1 MEHSVVV
8 DAVSKS
14 LGGQRVVRE
23 VSLSVRTGEFFS
35 LLGPSGCGKSTTL
48 RLIAG
53 FEKPCDGRIF
63 INGSLPNGTPAFVR
77 DVNLVFQNYALF
89 PHMTVWEN
97 VAFGLQMMKR
107 PRQVIEEDVAR
118 MLGRVR
124 LTGLENRHPGQ
135 LSGGQQQ
142 RVALARALVTQP
154 SVVLLDEPLGALD
167 LKLRKEMQFEL
178 KHLQRSLGHTFIY
191 VTHDQE
197 EALAMSD
204 RIAVMHEGRVLQVGT
219 PEEIYESPATRFV
232 ADFIGETNLLPARVT
247 GKAGDHW
254 LVESDGLR
262 FEAGKG
268 SPGPGGEEIFLSIR
282 PEKVR
287 LGGVD
292 PGAPNRFSGTVEHSA
307 YFGSARLIHVRLT
320 PATLICLR
328 QPNGDGPAPQP
339 GERVDLDFPVEA
351 LSVLGSDE

>member
-14 LGGQRVVRE
+14 LGGQQVVRG

-53 FEKPCDGRIF
+53 FEKPNEGRIL

-97 VAFGLQMMKR
+97 VAFGLQMMKK
-107 PRQVIEEDVAR
+107 PRSVIETDVAR
-118 MLGRVR
+118 MLERVR
-124 LTGLENRHPGQ
+124 LTGYEARYPGQ

-142 RVALARALVTQP
+142 RVALARALVTEP

-219 PEEIYESPATRFV
+219 PEEIYETPATRFV

-247 GKAGDHW
+247 GQSGENM
-254 LVESDGLR
+254 LVESGGLH
-262 FEAGKG
+262 FEAGRG
-268 SPGPGGEEIFLSIR
+268 TPGPPDEDVYLSIR
-282 PEKVR
+282 PEKIR
-287 LGGVD
+287 MGGTDSV
-292 PGAPNRFSGTVEHSA
+292 APNRFPGTVEHSA
-307 YFGSARLIHVRLT
+307 YFGSARLIHIRLT
-320 PATLICLR
+320 PATLVCLR
-328 QPNGDGPAPQP
+328 QPNGEGPAPQP
-339 GERVDLDFPVEA
+339 GERVHVDFPIEA
-351 LSVLGSDE
+351 LSVLRAES